1 MGFQAD
7 RDIWSLLP
15 RNSICKIH
23 KSPPSTHPSTK
34 IIHSGVWLHL
44 DLLYSIR
51 GFITSTSPSEPEGR
65 QKGKRDWRHESTIQ
79 EFRRSKMS
87 DSTNSF
93 NTNDTQSKFSLG
105 ILFSK
110 AGFFQMLLDLASDIP
125 SCGKSMISILWLLF
139 PIASRST
146 SEGSQF
152 RKILPVKVSQRG
164 GKWKGLNYL
173 NVSYTQRLS
182 GLNNFDVVS
191 TQYFN

>member
-1 MGFQAD
+1 
-7 RDIWSLLP
+7 
-15 RNSICKIH
+15 
-23 KSPPSTHPSTK
+23 
-34 IIHSGVWLHL
+34 
-44 DLLYSIR
+44 
-51 GFITSTSPSEPEGR
+51 
-65 QKGKRDWRHESTIQ
+65 
-79 EFRRSKMS
+79 MS

-93 NTNDTQSKFSLG
+93 NTNDTQFKFSLG
-105 ILFSK
+105 ILFSN

-152 RKILPVKVSQRG
+152 RKIFPVNVSQRG
-164 GKWKGLNYL
+164 GKWKGLNYF